1 MLSGTLSPEILPHP
15 AFFGGWDEAMKTAGC
30 SILTPRF
37 VRRGRKPGTD
47 GTLLH
52 FHDHTSPL
60 RLKLAGVMKASEFS
74 GQSECLR
81 EVDQVLHLLFREA
94 NLEALIV
101 EIHHLLQI
109 SRGSVMEI
117 GRTLERTSF
126 RAGVL

>member
-1 MLSGTLSPEILPHP
+1 
-15 AFFGGWDEAMKTAGC
+15 
-30 SILTPRF
+30 
-37 VRRGRKPGTD
+37 
-47 GTLLH
+47 
-52 FHDHTSPL
+52 
-60 RLKLAGVMKASEFS
+60 MKASEFS